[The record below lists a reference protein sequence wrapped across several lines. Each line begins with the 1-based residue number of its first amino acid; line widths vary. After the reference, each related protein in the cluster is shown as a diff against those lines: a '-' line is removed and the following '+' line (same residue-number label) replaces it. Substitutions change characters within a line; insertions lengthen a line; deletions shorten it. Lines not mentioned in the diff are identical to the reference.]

1 MMHQKCQ
8 NTGGV
13 APFFDWYDTVKCY
26 SRCDTGTVRTGNE
39 PFGVTCRT
47 LCIIACNSCKAY
59 SGIILIHVTSVLDFC
74 FSSAGVSE
82 TGKKKRATE
91 ASRLLDDEGV
101 IHMLNRVPSVYGI
114 LPPGPAHS
122 NLARVQRAR

>member
-1 MMHQKCQ
+1 MYIS
-8 NTGGV
+8 
-13 APFFDWYDTVKCY
+13 AF
-26 SRCDTGTVRTGNE
+26 
-39 PFGVTCRT
+39 
-47 LCIIACNSCKAY
+47 
-59 SGIILIHVTSVLDFC
+59 LIFV

-114 LPPGPAHS
+114 LPTGPAHS